1 MRAFSALPVDDD
13 IVDRIMTF
21 CPTFGTLQ
29 SMILVSKAFYAV
41 FQTHPKV
48 RLAYN
53 IVGPVLPQA
62 LRLIRYPYWNLNPDG
77 TATGLWTHNQ
87 HSDPET
93 MATTCPEEHS
103 PSVITAEEKK
113 TLQEN
118 SKEVETL
125 EDIYSLTQKDRTSR
139 TSVLTSIESMRFR
152 RAVYRIWHYSR
163 LFSSD
168 RFDLDELE
176 ELGEDGVKRIQ
187 RQRTA
192 VLREYPTDELQ
203 QLYTVVRFMRGILK
217 GICDEED
224 NLENILDILLA
235 VGPSA
240 VTRAWEYRDRE
251 AIEDDIGFPLYELDG
266 GDEVPLYKGYYDLP
280 LGIIWA
286 ARKVTPPKED
296 DPAVKTKW
304 ILDEVRGANDTCSQ
318 CATPG
323 GLTLLTEANWHRLTL
338 PPIHFLKNN
347 LKNNTSVT
355 VPFAA
360 MLAPLQQAQMQIN
373 DVAPDDWVGAWISSV
388 FDAGVR
394 QRTTSSGTGAEW
406 DGWDK
411 DKSYCQPCLTKFL
424 EEHVWR
430 WLLEERVKGASV
442 CLTRFSSLLVFF
454 FSERAGTA
462 TTVER
467 WCTGGRMRMERIICA
482 SRSRAIRLDRSR
494 VMLDGLE

>member
-1 MRAFSALPVDDD
+1 MRALSALPVDDD

-29 SMILVSKAFYAV
+29 SMVLVSKAFHSV
-41 FQTHPKV
+41 FQTHPKSITRAV
-48 RLAYN
+48 AYN
-53 IVGPVLPQA
+53 IVGPTLPQA
-62 LRLIRYPYWNLNPDG
+62 LRLIRYPYWNPNPDG
-77 TATGLWTHNQ
+77 TAESLWTHNQ
-87 HSDPET
+87 HSDPDT
-93 MATTCPEEHS
+93 MATTCPEEHG

-113 TLQEN
+113 MLQER

-163 LFSSD
+163 LFSAD
-168 RFDLDELE
+168 RFDSDELE
-176 ELGEDGVKRIQ
+176 ELGEDGVKLIQ

-192 VLREYPTDELQ
+192 VLNEYPTDELQ

-217 GICDEED
+217 GICHEED
-224 NLENILDILLA
+224 NLENILDIILA

-240 VTRAWEYRDRE
+240 VSQAWEYRNRE

-266 GDEVPLYKGYYDLP
+266 GEEVLLYKAYYDLP

-286 ARKVTPPKED
+286 ERKVTPPKED

-318 CATPG
+318 CAGPG
-323 GLTLLTEANWHRLTL
+323 GLSLITEANWHRLSL
-338 PPIHFLKNN
+338 PPIHFLKNR
-347 LKNNTSVT
+347 LKNSTSVT
-355 VPFAA
+355 VPLDVA
-360 MLAPLQQAQMQIN
+360 LAPFHQAQMLTN
-373 DVAPDDWVGAWISSV
+373 DLAPDDWVGAWISSV
-388 FDAGVR
+388 FDVAAR
-394 QRTTSSGTGAEW
+394 QRTSSGTEW

-424 EEHVWR
+424 DEHVWR
-430 WLLEERVKGASV
+430 WLLEERIKGGWVPPTNCWYGYDCRTMVHRPAHADGKNHLCV
-442 CLTRFSSLLVFF
+442 PIKGDSS
-454 FSERAGTA
+454 
-462 TTVER
+462 
-467 WCTGGRMRMERIICA
+467 
-482 SRSRAIRLDRSR
+482 
-494 VMLDGLE
+494 